1 MEHRMEAFYQLWV
14 LMEKRKEEIDMECK
28 YEQSYQSDCYK
39 SLTRSINSVPNS
51 FVNESLSYLVNM
63 PQRQTSPTRGRTKFT
78 A

>member
-39 SLTRSINSVPNS
+39 IADPV
-51 FVNESLSYLVNM
+51 YQ
-63 PQRQTSPTRGRTKFT
+63 QR